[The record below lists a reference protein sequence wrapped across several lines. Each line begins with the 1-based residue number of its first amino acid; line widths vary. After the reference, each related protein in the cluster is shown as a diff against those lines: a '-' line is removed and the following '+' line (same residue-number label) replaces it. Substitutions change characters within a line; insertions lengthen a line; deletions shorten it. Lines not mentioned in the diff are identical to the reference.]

1 MLHLTSRRT
10 WIAAFGSILLASCQS
25 AANPASPTPRP
36 TAIEASPSLNA
47 PPALPPAGAEAEFRT
62 DFSRHSV
69 DYREILSG
77 GPPKNGIPAIDD
89 PAYVSVD
96 EAEEWLAPQEPVIVV
111 EVGDQARAYPIQIL
125 IWHEIVNDQL
135 GGLPLSVTFCP
146 LCNTGIAFE
155 RTVDGRVLDFGTTGR
170 LRYSNLIMYDRQT
183 ESWWQQATGE
193 AIAGELTG
201 KNLALFP
208 ATMIGWSEFAEAYPE
223 GTVLTRET
231 GYDRNYGRNPYL
243 GYDDITRSPFL
254 YEGPLTPDGLPAMAR
269 VFTVDRG
276 GQAVAYPYDRL
287 EQARVVRDRLGDQP
301 LVVFWQPGTA
311 SALDGAFVS
320 TGREVGAA
328 AAYVPEHAGQALTF
342 AWDDGQIRD
351 QETGSTWDVFGAA
364 LQGPLMGTRLQPIVG
379 VNHFWFA
386 WAAFRPD
393 TRIYT
398 GQAGG

>member
-1 MLHLTSRRT
+1 M
-10 WIAAFGSILLASCQS
+10 
-25 AANPASPTPRP
+25 
-36 TAIEASPSLNA
+36 
-47 PPALPPAGAEAEFRT
+47 
-62 DFSRHSV
+62 V
-69 DYREILSG
+69 
-77 GPPKNGIPAIDD
+77 
-89 PAYVSVD
+89 
-96 EAEEWLAPQEPVIVV
+96 
-111 EVGDQARAYPIQIL
+111 
-125 IWHEIVNDQL
+125 
-135 GGLPLSVTFCP
+135 
-146 LCNTGIAFE
+146 
-155 RTVDGRVLDFGTTGR
+155 
-170 LRYSNLIMYDRQT
+170 
-183 ESWWQQATGE
+183 
-193 AIAGELTG
+193 
-201 KNLALFP
+201 
-208 ATMIGWSEFAEAYPE
+208 GWSEFAEAYPE

-328 AAYVPEHAGQALTF
+328 AAYIPEHAGQALTYE
-342 AWDDGQIRD
+342 WEDGQIRD

-364 LQGPLMGTRLQPIVG
+364 LQGPLRGARLQPIVG
-379 VNHFWFA
+379 VNHFWFS

-398 GQAGG
+398 GQPGG